1 MLKKKMFK
9 CSACD
14 SKPTISKGDLTPGGK
29 QTYIVTCFK
38 EFTTFQVDWDEYQSN
53 LPCGGD
59 EDV

>member
-1 MLKKKMFK
+1 MFK